1 MVRRRALNLAQ
12 TKLCCTHAFMQRER
26 KRTWK
31 IQREKWSLSILLKS
45 WSSIWK
51 SDSWSMLKYS
61 IRPRLR
67 PSVVRDLNGNSGRGD
82 GDYLWSTWVFVR
94 VANMTGGGKGWVV
107 PRRMLIPDIWMR
119 RHPTLKFPG
128 DGSSPWQHSASK
140 YVWWSD
146 TRDTGRMNCEQLA
159 PNCLSFP
166 EHSLNIVHKD
176 AFPPPDNWT
185 ELLWSQRCR

>member
-1 MVRRRALNLAQ
+1 MEDSVRKVEFFYFGEILELHLEKRLLIDAQ
-12 TKLCCTHAFMQRER
+12 IFGLH
-26 KRTWK
+26 
-31 IQREKWSLSILLKS
+31 
-45 WSSIWK
+45 
-51 SDSWSMLKYS
+51 
-61 IRPRLR
+61 
-67 PSVVRDLNGNSGRGD
+67 LNGNSGRSD

-94 VANMTGGGKGWVV
+94 VANMIGGGGWVV
-107 PRRMLIPDIWMR
+107 PRWMLIPDVWMR
-119 RHPTLKFPG
+119 RHPALTLAWKFPG

-146 TRDTGRMNCEQLA
+146 THNTGRMNCEQLA

-166 EHSLNIVHKD
+166 EHSLNIVYKD